1 MSFSSFIEFDKEWIN
16 VHFTAHPDMDENF
29 KIWKKSFDNSLIIVR
44 DTYTNLNFF
53 SSRMTG
59 PLYVMWPNKSFAL
72 LNGIHISVYNN
83 DGILAYEHTH
93 DFENPHKQTLYID
106 NKPVLFKS
114 DEFDLSS
121 WWSYFEVVIQDSYGF
136 KSGVLND
143 SDIVVDIGA
152 NIGMFSLMAK
162 KHGAKNVYAI
172 EASPKTFQ
180 YLKHNTEPFGIKCQN
195 YAISNNTGN
204 VRFNDVKTSSGIGS
218 IYDNNLNSFGL
229 DKDQDVNFT
238 DVKSITFDD
247 WTSLNKIDYID
258 CLKIDCEGSEWS
270 ILDRSIDY
278 ISENVNNVLMELHPW
293 GMTEDIQTVDDF
305 KDYYNEKL
313 VNKLDEF
320 DITIEGVTEELTTVN
335 LLATRKNKMQ
345 WSFKVPE
352 EKIKETETVEIEL
365 SNDDFL
371 KLAKHAHDQNITL
384 NTLVNNVI
392 KDKLKDSEYK
402 FEHGNNPQFLTERE
416 N

>member
-1 MSFSSFIEFDKEWIN
+1 
-16 VHFTAHPDMDENF
+16 
-29 KIWKKSFDNSLIIVR
+29 
-44 DTYTNLNFF
+44 
-53 SSRMTG
+53 
-59 PLYVMWPNKSFAL
+59 
-72 LNGIHISVYNN
+72 
-83 DGILAYEHTH
+83 
-93 DFENPHKQTLYID
+93 
-106 NKPVLFKS
+106 
-114 DEFDLSS
+114 
-121 WWSYFEVVIQDSYGF
+121 
-136 KSGVLND
+136 
-143 SDIVVDIGA
+143 
-152 NIGMFSLMAK
+152 
-162 KHGAKNVYAI
+162 AI

-352 EKIKETETVEIEL
+352 EKIKETE
-365 SNDDFL
+365 
-371 KLAKHAHDQNITL
+371 
-384 NTLVNNVI
+384 
-392 KDKLKDSEYK
+392 
-402 FEHGNNPQFLTERE
+402 
-416 N
+416 

>member
-136 KSGVLND
+136 KSGVLTD
-143 SDIVVDIGA
+143 SNNVVDIG
-152 NIGMFSLMAK
+152 
-162 KHGAKNVYAI
+162 
-172 EASPKTFQ
+172 
-180 YLKHNTEPFGIKCQN
+180 
-195 YAISNNTGN
+195 
-204 VRFNDVKTSSGIGS
+204 
-218 IYDNNLNSFGL
+218 
-229 DKDQDVNFT
+229 
-238 DVKSITFDD
+238 
-247 WTSLNKIDYID
+247 
-258 CLKIDCEGSEWS
+258 
-270 ILDRSIDY
+270 
-278 ISENVNNVLMELHPW
+278 
-293 GMTEDIQTVDDF
+293 
-305 KDYYNEKL
+305 
-313 VNKLDEF
+313 
-320 DITIEGVTEELTTVN
+320 
-335 LLATRKNKMQ
+335 
-345 WSFKVPE
+345 
-352 EKIKETETVEIEL
+352 
-365 SNDDFL
+365 
-371 KLAKHAHDQNITL
+371 
-384 NTLVNNVI
+384 
-392 KDKLKDSEYK
+392 
-402 FEHGNNPQFLTERE
+402 
-416 N
+416 